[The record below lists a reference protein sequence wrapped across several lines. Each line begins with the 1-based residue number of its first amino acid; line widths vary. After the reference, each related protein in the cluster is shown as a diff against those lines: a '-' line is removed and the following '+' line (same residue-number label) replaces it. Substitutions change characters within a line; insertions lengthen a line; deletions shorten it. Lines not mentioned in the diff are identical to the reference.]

1 MASHTLC
8 LRKGKI
14 ASCLP
19 PGFHIEF
26 VSIYL
31 DILCDYGAILDF
43 MVICG
48 CQWFFVFF
56 KHMCMDVAVCV

>member
-48 CQWFFVFF
+48 CQWFFGFF
-56 KHMCMDVAVCV
+56 